1 MPINR
6 PYGVGRMY
14 RVKVIVFALLVCIVS
29 IGAER
34 REPQQELDFEAAGFQ
49 QMHTTAYILHGT
61 TANGGT
67 THPGICASSIDHI
80 GDVAI
85 VYTLDGH
92 FLGYYECTDTGAEG
106 GGVRAG
112 TVLDV
117 WRTNMT
123 HAKNYMRITN
133 GRVWVKWIEGEG

>member
-1 MPINR
+1 MQ
-6 PYGVGRMY
+6 
-14 RVKVIVFALLVCIVS
+14 RVKAIIVLLLIWILT

-34 REPQQELDFEAAGFQ
+34 MPEMDFEAAGFHK
-49 QMHTTAYILHGT
+49 MSTTAYILQGT

-67 THPGICASSIDHI
+67 THSGICASSIDHI
-80 GDVAI
+80 GDIAV
-85 VYTLDGH
+85 VYTLDGD

-117 WRTNMT
+117 WRKNMT
-123 HAKNYMRITN
+123 QATNYMRIT
-133 GRVWVKWIEGEG
+133 GGKVYVKWIEGDG

>member
-1 MPINR
+1 MKRITA
-6 PYGVGRMY
+6 
-14 RVKVIVFALLVCIVS
+14 ILLVLIIWSLS

-34 REPQQELDFEAAGFQ
+34 YEPMDFEAAGFQ
-49 QMHTTAYILHGT
+49 KMHTTAYILRGT

-67 THPGICASSIDHI
+67 TRPGICASSIDRI

-85 VYTLDGH
+85 VYTLDGQ
-92 FLGYYECTDTGAEG
+92 FLGIYECTDTGREG

-117 WRTNMT
+117 WRANMT
-123 HAKNYMRITN
+123 QAESYMKLT
-133 GRVWVKWIEGEG
+133 GGKVYVKWIEGEG